1 MLHVNHDGQISGE
14 ESEIL
19 EANFNEAYASCI
31 LINPASQP
39 DMYDVKIFREG
50 CDKDSLF
57 PDLSHSS
64 RLPTLQQSPRVKL
77 SRFPILQIVG

>member
-19 EANFNEAYASCI
+19 QANFNEAYASCI
-31 LINPASQP
+31 LINPVP

-57 PDLSHSS
+57 PDLSHSR